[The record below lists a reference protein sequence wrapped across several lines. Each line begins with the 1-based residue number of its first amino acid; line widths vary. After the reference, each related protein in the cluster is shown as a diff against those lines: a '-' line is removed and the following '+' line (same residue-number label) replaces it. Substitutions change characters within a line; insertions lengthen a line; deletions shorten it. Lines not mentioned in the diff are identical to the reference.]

1 MPYSMFTR
9 KSQHAACPPPNQR
22 SALPGSQP
30 HVLLRGT
37 SCLGKSTGITTWVG
51 AQGQHRAIHPCCILL
66 LSAQRSNLQVCLE
79 LLSSA

>member
-1 MPYSMFTR
+1 MSYSMFTR

-37 SCLGKSTGITTWVG
+37 SCLGKSIGITTSG
-51 AQGQHRAIHPCCILL
+51 STGTAQSHTSMLYSPAVCSEIKLAGLFRA
-66 LSAQRSNLQVCLE
+66 A
-79 LLSSA
+79 